1 MSGTRL
7 SFRDVSVARGGI
19 DRVHRIDLD
28 VAEGEWVGLIGPN
41 GAGKSTV
48 LEAAAGIVRH
58 RGSIEI
64 GGEELSGLAPDAR
77 ARRVAFVPQRPVM
90 PSGVKVIDYVMLGRS
105 PYSGRFG
112 VESVDDVVSANQ
124 ALQSLDLVDLG
135 RRRVDELS
143 GGEQQRVVIARA
155 LAQSSPVL
163 LLDEPTSA
171 LDVGI
176 RMEVLDHIDEARRSR
191 ALTVI
196 SAIHDLTLAAQFCDR
211 LVMLAQ
217 GRVVADGPAAGVL
230 TVDRIGHH
238 YGARVKVIE
247 DDDGGV
253 IVIPTRSPSGDRNS
267 AQAGTDGSIDPQ
279 PFFGSGAPHS

>member
-1 MSGTRL
+1 MSGAHL
-7 SFRDVSVARGGI
+7 SFRDVSVARGGV

-48 LEAAAGIVRH
+48 LEAAAGIVKH

-64 GGEELSGLAPDAR
+64 EGEELSRLAADAR

-124 ALQSLDLVDLG
+124 ALHSLDLFELG
-135 RRRVDELS
+135 RRHVDELS

-191 ALTVI
+191 RLTVI

-238 YGARVKVIE
+238 YGARVKVME

-253 IVIPTRSPSGDRNS
+253 IVIPTRSSSDRDS
-267 AQAGTDGSIDPQ
+267 AEAGTDGSIDPQ